1 VCVSRSV
8 MPTRACGVVRNRT
21 PTVPPDAT
29 FPCGASTNTIV
40 TPPPPRAGDERA
52 GGEVGTD
59 VDGGATRECVLEP
72 INAPPVLAV
81 VGVFDG
87 SGAPADGGAFVGPA
101 VTVAGIFVGGISVLV
116 GGIGVFVGGIGVF
129 VGGIGVFV
137 GGIGVFVGGIGVFVG
152 GIGVLVGVAAN
163 GVCVGVSDGAV
174 APTGAGVSVGARGT
188 DVTIGGTG
196 VFAGVAVAVRAGVGV
211 PVAVVEEIGLTV
223 GVDIEVAGIGDG
235 VDTGAVVAVLV
246 SVALATIVATS
257 LVAAGDAVALPGTL
271 PPDEGAVPVGVVTVS
286 PVRTTILVVTG

>member
-1 VCVSRSV
+1 MCVSRSV

-29 FPCGASTNTIV
+29 FPCGTSTNTMV
-40 TPPPPRAGDERA
+40 TPPLSCPVDGR
-52 GGEVGTD
+52 VGTD
-59 VDGGATRECVLEP
+59 VAGSILEP
-72 INAPPVLAV
+72 VAAPPPVLAV

-87 SGAPADGGAFVGPA
+87 SGAPADGDAFVGPA
-101 VTVAGIFVGGISVLV
+101 VTVAGIFVGGIGVPV
-116 GGIGVFVGGIGVF
+116 GGIGVP
-129 VGGIGVFV
+129 
-137 GGIGVFVGGIGVFVG
+137 VG

-174 APTGAGVSVGARGT
+174 APTGAGVSVGTRGT

-196 VFAGVAVAVRAGVGV
+196 VFVDVAVAVRAGVGV

-223 GVDIEVAGIGDG
+223 GVDVEVAGIGDG

-246 SVALATIVATS
+246 SVALTTIVATS
-257 LVAAGDAVALPGTL
+257 LVAAGDAVALPGPV